1 MANDFLND
9 VWYMFT
15 RSFKKFLRS
24 PMLFILSLVTPIMFL
39 VVFTQAFS
47 SIGNFPGFPSSG
59 YLDFAVA
66 GIILMMAFSAAMQ
79 SGSAIIEDFDSEFLS
94 KLLVTPVSR
103 PAILLGRLLSDAV
116 RIVLQTSV
124 VLVLA
129 YLMGATFITGIPGLL
144 VILLMMAL
152 FAIAWSG
159 FSLALG
165 LASKSAETVTGLSM
179 FLTFPLTFIST
190 AFMPLALLP
199 VWMQTLANVNPIS
212 YSSNALRALTITG
225 FEWGTI
231 LWSVVVLLVI
241 ALLSI
246 GVTMHL
252 FKKMMR

>member
-24 PMLFILSLVTPIMFL
+24 PMLFLLSLLTPIMFL
-39 VVFTQAFS
+39 AVFTQAFS
-47 SIGNFPGFPSSG
+47 SIGNYPGFPSGG

-66 GIILMMAFSAAMQ
+66 GIILMMAFSTAMQ

-116 RIVLQTSV
+116 RIVLQTSI

-129 YLMGATFITGIPGLL
+129 YFMGATFITGIQGIL

-152 FAIAWSG
+152 FAVAWSG
-159 FSLALG
+159 FSLAIG
-165 LASKSAETVTGLSM
+165 LASKSGETVTGLSM

-199 VWMQTLANVNPIS
+199 VWMQNLANVNPVS
-212 YSSNALRALTITG
+212 YASNALRALTSTG

-231 LWSVVVLLVI
+231 IASVAVLLLI
-241 ALLSI
+241 ALLSL
-246 GVTMHL
+246 GATMHQ